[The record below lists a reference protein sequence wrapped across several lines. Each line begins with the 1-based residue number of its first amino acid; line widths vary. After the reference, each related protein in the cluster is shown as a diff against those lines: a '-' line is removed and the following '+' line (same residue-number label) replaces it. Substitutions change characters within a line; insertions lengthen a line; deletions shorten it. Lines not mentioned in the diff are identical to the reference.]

1 MDKVVNKNKNKNK
14 IKPFRQKI
22 DILDHQILKLIQKR
36 GLLAQKI
43 GKLKS
48 LSNSDASF
56 YKPNREAEI
65 IRNLCKVN
73 KGPISE
79 KKIQHIFKEIISS
92 CLSLEEELSIAYLGP
107 EGTHSEGA
115 VIQHFGS
122 SPTRSPR
129 GTIEDVFHQVRTG
142 SVNFGVVPVENS
154 SEGVVNATLNSLAD
168 EDIRICGECFLPIHH
183 QLASSRKF
191 KLTDAKIIAS
201 HPQAL
206 GQCSKWLD
214 ANLPNAKREITSS
227 TAEAAK
233 LSKTQPKTLCIVS
246 SMAIDKYKLNLYQ
259 KNIEDSSGNN
269 TRFLIIGNIEVGQ
282 TNKDKTSFLIQTDN
296 QPGALLKILEPF
308 NKRKINLER
317 IETRPSRESLN
328 AHNFF
333 IDSSGHCKDTNLKQV
348 IGSLKKL
355 GASVRVL
362 GSYPSGS

>member
-1 MDKVVNKNKNKNK
+1 MSKNK
-14 IKPFRQKI
+14 IKPIRQKI
-22 DILDHQILKLIQKR
+22 DSIDHQILKLIQKR
-36 GLLAQKI
+36 GSLAQKI

-48 LSNSDASF
+48 LMNSNASF

-65 IRNLCKVN
+65 IRNISKLN
-73 KGPISE
+73 EGPISE
-79 KKIQHIFKEIISS
+79 KKIKYIFKEIISS
-92 CLSLEEELSIAYLGP
+92 CLSLEEELTIAYLGP

-122 SPTRSPR
+122 SPTRLPR

-168 EDIRICGECFLPIHH
+168 EEIKICGESYLPIHH
-183 QLASSRKF
+183 QLASAKKF
-191 KLTDAKIIAS
+191 KLADAKFVAS
-201 HPQAL
+201 HSQAL
-206 GQCSKWLD
+206 GQCSRWLD
-214 ANLPNAKREITSS
+214 ANLPNVKREMTSS

-233 LSKTQPKTLCIVS
+233 LSKSQPKTLCIVS
-246 SMAIDKYKLNLYQ
+246 SMAINKYKLHSYQ
-259 KNIEDSSGNN
+259 KDIEDFSGNN
-269 TRFLIIGNIEVGQ
+269 TRFLIIGNIDIDQ

-333 IDSSGHCKDTNLKQV
+333 IDSSGHYKDANLKKV
-348 IGSLKKL
+348 IDSLEKL
-355 GASVRVL
+355 GASVRIL
-362 GSYPSGS
+362 GSYPSSS